1 MKKRFLLFALSLLW
15 LHSCSELLE
24 NHLDRTAQENYE
36 SPYRGLYTGS
46 YTGHESGTLKM
57 EVMKSGYISLTRIS
71 ANGTETG
78 DMAGM
83 VRNDGALQSVGLP
96 SGFVLHGNLI
106 TQSGTWKSGTQTG
119 QWTVQKQ

>member
-1 MKKRFLLFALSLLW
+1 MNRA
-15 LHSCSELLE
+15 E
-24 NHLDRTAQENYE
+24 QENYA
-36 SPYRGLYTGS
+36 SPYRGLYKGN
-46 YTGHESGTLKM
+46 YTGHESGTLKI
-57 EVMKSGYISLTRIS
+57 EVLKSGYISLTRIS
-71 ANGTETG
+71 ANGTETLAI
-78 DMAGM
+78 AGM